1 MLYGFLALHI
11 DRRNN
16 VLHFTRIG
24 GGSDRTVHL
33 APRVVEVGGS
43 IPLGKSFDVGMAWGC
58 YDADRMGKTRNP
70 DNKYQYF
77 CKYFND
83 VAKITDDGTMTARRQ
98 TCGGRYLPLRFAHGR
113 LRSGHAPLGR
123 PPCVTSETRAETDPA
138 SIDYAVATAATTSR
152 ESISG

>member
-83 VAKITDDGTMTARRQ
+83 VAKITDDGTMTARKV
-98 TCGGRYLPLRFAHGR
+98 GE
-113 LRSGHAPLGR
+113 S
-123 PPCVTSETRAETDPA
+123 V
-138 SIDYAVATAATTSR
+138 AVATTPDMRRAIFAVEVRSR
-152 ESISG
+152 PASQRSCPSGETALRDF